1 MERVYMQQFLSAFI
15 LSISSNLDTF
25 TVSVSYGMHKIKLP
39 LSSNLL
45 IAIITSIGTFLSM
58 LFGSFLENILPNSI
72 SNFIG
77 GISLVLIGTWLL
89 ISSIRNKETP
99 NFINADSNNSRVIEL
114 KETIP
119 LAFALT
125 INNLGVGISA
135 SITGINIFYST
146 LFTFIVTSLS
156 IILGSLLGNSFLG
169 KLLGKYASLASSLL
183 LIILGIYESFI

>member
-1 MERVYMQQFLSAFI
+1 MQQFLSAFI

>member
-1 MERVYMQQFLSAFI
+1 MQQFLPAFI

-25 TVSVSYGMHKIKLP
+25 TVSVSYGMHKIKLSF
-39 LSSNLL
+39 SSNLL

-58 LFGSFLENILPNSI
+58 LFGSFLANILSDNI

-77 GISLVLIGTWLL
+77 GISLVLIGFWFL
-89 ISSIRNKETP
+89 ISSIKNKEVIDFT
-99 NFINADSNNSRVIEL
+99 NTNSKNPRVIDL

-146 LFTFIVTSLS
+146 LFTFIVTLVS
-156 IILGSLLGNSFLG
+156 IVLGSCLGNSFLG
-169 KLLGKYASLASSLL
+169 KFLGRYSPLVSSLL